1 MLVLRRIILLRIH
14 CGILCCICHIH
25 MCSFRCWP
33 MPCLTHVI
41 PKEGSQDSFGICT
54 VQLQGSCFKFSIV
67 YFHFSGISFKT
78 HPKYLKLIHSP
89 TKPGE
94 TSLKLNQVL
103 LFGTHGQWPSVPFVV
118 VMSPKA
124 PWIWGGLLLLFFW
137 LGKARE
143 TWDPKKKVFRWD
155 FFGSVFCA
163 FKTFLFVWR
172 SKAES
177 LFFFKDSIND
187 CWHRHQKYPPGN

>member
-1 MLVLRRIILLRIH
+1 
-14 CGILCCICHIH
+14 
-25 MCSFRCWP
+25 
-33 MPCLTHVI
+33 MPCLTLVI

-67 YFHFSGISFKT
+67 YSHFSGIFLKT

-89 TKPGE
+89 TKPGA

-124 PWIWGGLLLLFFW
+124 PWVWGDFVVIFLVGKRERN
-137 LGKARE
+137 LGS
-143 TWDPKKKVFRWD
+143 KKKGVL
-155 FFGSVFCA
+155 V
-163 FKTFLFVWR
+163 
-172 SKAES
+172 
-177 LFFFKDSIND
+177 
-187 CWHRHQKYPPGN
+187 